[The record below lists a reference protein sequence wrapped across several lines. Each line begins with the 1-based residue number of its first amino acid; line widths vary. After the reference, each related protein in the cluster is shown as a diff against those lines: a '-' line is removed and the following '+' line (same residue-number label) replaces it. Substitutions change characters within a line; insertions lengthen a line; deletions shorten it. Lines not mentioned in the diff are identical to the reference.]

1 MSDTP
6 VFVVVGHVNRGKSS
20 VVSTLSADETV
31 AIDMTPGTT
40 QRCRSYPMRVDGEVL
55 YTLVDTPGFERA
67 RHVLAWLNAQGAS
80 TAERRATVRR
90 FVETFAGRGE
100 FDQECALL
108 QPILDGGAILYVVDG
123 SIPFSPS
130 SEAEAE
136 ILRWTGRP
144 RMALLNPVGEA
155 DHSEAWRPVL
165 EQYFNVV
172 RVFDAHRAD
181 FHRRLDLLRT
191 LRELDDSWRP
201 ALDRAIEALDQDHD
215 RARNRSAEAIAT
227 ALVDL
232 LSHVESLQL
241 QPHEDPEPHRAGLAD
256 RFYASLRDREV
267 KLRADLRGI
276 YAHQNLEIE
285 ESQLEA
291 ERDDLFDLSTWSRIG
306 LSKGQ
311 VASGGGA
318 AGAVLGGTLDLAVG
332 GASLLLGTAIG
343 AAAGVASS
351 WLAFDKLAEVKV
363 FGAHLAGP
371 LLKIGPLGSSA
382 FPWVVLGRALSFHAI
397 VSARAHA
404 ARGVVRSAPEQA
416 EHRIEA
422 LPSASRSTLTRSWDR
437 LRKGPSRSEQ
447 DAIQREL
454 TGMLS
459 GILEAEEKRVRLSAD
474 SPRRA

>member
-1 MSDTP
+1 MSDAP

-40 QRCRSYPMRVDGEVL
+40 QVCREYPMRVDGEVL

-67 RHVLAWLNAQGAS
+67 RHVLAWLNEQGAG

-100 FDQECALL
+100 YDQECELL
-108 QPILDGGAILYVVDG
+108 RPILDGGAILYVVDA

-144 RMALLNPVGEA
+144 RMALLNPIGEA

-172 RVFDAHRAD
+172 RVFDAHEAD
-181 FHRRLDLLRT
+181 FQRRLGLLRT
-191 LRELDDSWRP
+191 LRELDEAWRP
-201 ALDRAIEALDQDHD
+201 ALDRAIAALDDDHA
-215 RARNRSAEAIAT
+215 RARERSAEAIADT
-227 ALVDL
+227 LVEL
-232 LSHVESLQL
+232 LTHVEALQL
-241 QPHEDPEPHRAGLAD
+241 QPHEDPEPHREGLAE
-256 RFYASLRDREV
+256 RFYAALRARES
-267 KLRADLRGI
+267 KLRGDLRGI
-276 YAHQNLEIE
+276 YAHHNLEVE
-285 ESQLEA
+285 ESRLEA
-291 ERDDLFDLSTWSRIG
+291 ERDDLFDLSTWSRVG
-306 LSKGQ
+306 LSRAQ

-332 GASLLLGTAIG
+332 GASLLLGTAVG
-343 AAAGVASS
+343 AAAGLASS
-351 WLAFDKLAEVKV
+351 WWAFDKLAEVKV
-363 FGAHLAGP
+363 FGAHLGGP
-371 LLKIGPLGSSA
+371 LLRIGPLSSSA

-404 ARGVVRSAPEQA
+404 ARGAVRSEAQQA
-416 EHRIEA
+416 EHRVDA
-422 LPSASRSTLTRSWDR
+422 LPGATRTALSRMWDR
-437 LRKGPSRSEQ
+437 LRKGPSHAER
-447 DAIQREL
+447 DAMRREL
-454 TGMLS
+454 TRTLS
-459 GILEAEEKRVRLSAD
+459 GVLAAQEAGSAD
-474 SPRRA
+474 PAGSA